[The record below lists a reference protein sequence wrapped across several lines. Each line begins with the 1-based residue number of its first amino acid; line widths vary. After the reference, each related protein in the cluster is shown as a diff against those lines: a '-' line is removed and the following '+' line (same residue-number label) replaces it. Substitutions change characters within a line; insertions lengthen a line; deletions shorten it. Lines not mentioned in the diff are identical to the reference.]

1 MNARAFCLFTF
12 HEDVHRVPQDPDCC
26 DQDEDGEDE
35 GADGIDDD
43 LKEKIANLKFI
54 RICVMR

>member
-1 MNARAFCLFTF
+1 MNARAFYLFTF
-12 HEDVHRVPQDPDCC
+12 HEDVHRVPQDTDCC

-43 LKEKIANLKFI
+43 LKENISN
-54 RICVMR
+54 